1 MLNLISNSISNL
13 TNLNHINQF
22 VNHKVEV
29 TTRESRITFNYYD
42 FNYDICDNDLVLMD
56 EYDKDCRV
64 YIPVDEITSVTNL
77 TDDLYTTV
85 VDIKY
90 KDEFGNKI
98 LSICCAESKPI
109 PVTCDK
115 CGYVFGDGDQIWWI
129 NQIGEY
135 GSVYDGENISK
146 KLCDS
151 CVEILMDE
159 E

>member
-1 MLNLISNSISNL
+1 MLNLNSIP
-13 TNLNHINQF
+13 NLNHLNQF

-42 FNYDICDNDLVLMD
+42 FNYEVTENDLILMD

-64 YIPVDEITSVTNL
+64 YIPIEEIILVTNL

-85 VDIKY
+85 VDVKY
-90 KDEFGNKI
+90 RDEFGNKI
-98 LSICCAESKPI
+98 ISICCAESKPI
-109 PVTCDK
+109 PVRCDK
-115 CGYVFGDGDQIWWI
+115 CGYVFGEDEQIWYI
-129 NQIGEY
+129 NQQGQY

-151 CVEILMDE
+151 CVEILVDAE
-159 E
+159 

>member
-1 MLNLISNSISNL
+1 MLNLNLISNL
-13 TNLNHINQF
+13 NQF
-22 VNHKVEV
+22 VNHKVEL

-98 LSICCAESKPI
+98 LSICCAERKPI
-109 PVTCDK
+109 PVRCDR
-115 CGYVFGDGDQIWWI
+115 CGCVFGDGDQIWWI

-151 CVEILMDE
+151 CVKILIDE

>member
-1 MLNLISNSISNL
+1 MQNPILNPIQ
-13 TNLNHINQF
+13 NLNHFNQF
-22 VNHKVEV
+22 VNHKVEL

-85 VDIKY
+85 VDVKY
-90 KDEFGNKI
+90 RDEFGNKI

-109 PVTCDK
+109 PVKCDR
-115 CGYVFGDGDQIWWI
+115 CEYVFSDGDQIWWI

-151 CVEILMDE
+151 CVKILIDE

>member
-1 MLNLISNSISNL
+1 MLNLISNL

-64 YIPVDEITSVTNL
+64 YIPLDEITSVTNL

-85 VDIKY
+85 VDVKY
-90 KDEFGNKI
+90 GDKI
-98 LSICCAESKPI
+98 LSICCAERRPI
-109 PVTCDK
+109 PVRCDR
-115 CGYVFGDGDQIWWI
+115 CDYVFNNGDQIWYI

-135 GSVYDGENISK
+135 GSMYDGDVISK
-146 KLCDS
+146 KICENCL
-151 CVEILMDE
+151 EKFLGE
-159 E
+159 